1 MMTWKQKCEEERIYY
16 TILWKWNPKREEY
29 DIKGCDDLTF
39 EEAKRY
45 FDKTR
50 IEGLTEQV
58 EIFRELSE
66 EEVEII
72 ARKYEGYETWD
83 RDEL

>member
-1 MMTWKQKCEEERIYY
+1 MTWKQKCEEKRFYY
-16 TILWKWNPKREEY
+16 TVLWKWNPNREEY
-29 DIKGCDDLTF
+29 DIIGHDDLTF

-72 ARKYEGYETWD
+72 ARKYEDYETWD